1 MKVLDPR
8 RAAAAAEPANPNRP
22 ATSIVY
28 DVPDVRLVAFRLRP
42 GQAVRP
48 HRNAS
53 SVILTVIAGHG
64 VVSGAEGEREIRAG
78 EVVCYEPNEVHGMR
92 ATDDVFQLLAAI
104 APRPRSNA

>member
-8 RAAAAAEPANPNRP
+8 RIAAAAEPANPNRP

-28 DVPDVRLVAFRLRP
+28 DVPDVRLVAFHLRP
-42 GQAVRP
+42 GQTVPP

-53 SVILTVIAGHG
+53 TVVLSVIAGHG
-64 VVSGAEGEREIRAG
+64 VVTGAEGEREVRAG

-104 APRPRSNA
+104 APRPGSNA